1 MAISLKLAAA
11 PSDEEVLEISARNPG
26 YQFERSAGGELIVT
40 PTGTEAGR
48 QEGEVF
54 GQLYQWA
61 KADGRGVAFGP
72 STGFHMP
79 DGALLS
85 PDASWVR
92 RDRWQAL
99 TASQQQDYA
108 PLCPDAVFE
117 VASPS
122 DSLAHLRRKMRS
134 YLANGTRLAV
144 LVDPNRRAVEIYVPD
159 RDPKVLDSARAVSL
173 DPVLP
178 GFTLDLEPIFS

>member
-1 MAISLKLAAA
+1 MAISLKLAAP
-11 PSDEEVLEISARNPG
+11 PSDEEILELSERNPG
-26 YQFERSAGGELIVT
+26 YQFERTAAGELVVT

-72 STGFHMP
+72 STGFHLP

-92 RDRWQAL
+92 RDRWEAL
-99 TASQQQDYA
+99 TASQQEEYA

-117 VASPS
+117 VVSPS
-122 DSLAHLRRKMRS
+122 DSVANLRRKMRS
-134 YLANGTRLAV
+134 YLANGAGLAV
-144 LVDPNRRAVEIYVPD
+144 LVDPRRRAVEMFMPGQP
-159 RDPKVLDSARAVSL
+159 PKILESARSVSC

-178 GFTLDLEPIFS
+178 GLTLDLEPIFS

>member
-1 MAISLKLAAA
+1 MAISLKLAAP
-11 PSDEEVLEISARNPG
+11 PSDEELLELSERNPG
-26 YQFERSAGGELIVT
+26 YQFERTAAGELVVT
-40 PTGTEAGR
+40 HTGTEAGR
-48 QEGEVF
+48 QEAEVL

-92 RDRWQAL
+92 RDRWEAL

-122 DSLAHLRRKMRS
+122 DRLTHLRRKMQS
-134 YLANGTRLAV
+134 YLANGASLAV
-144 LVDPNRRAVEIYVPD
+144 LVDPGRRAIEIFKPD
-159 RDPKVLDSARAVSL
+159 RAPEVLESVRSVSC

-178 GFTLDLEPIFS
+178 GFTLDLEPVFS

>member
-1 MAISLKLAAA
+1 MAISLKLAAP
-11 PSDEEVLEISARNPG
+11 PSDEEILGLSERNPG
-26 YQFERSAGGELIVT
+26 YQFERTAAGELIVT

-48 QEGEVF
+48 QEAEVL

-92 RDRWQAL
+92 RDRWEAL
-99 TASQQQDYA
+99 TASQQQEYA

-122 DSLAHLRRKMRS
+122 DSLANLGKKMRS
-134 YLANGTRLAV
+134 YVANGARLAV
-144 LVDPNRRAVEIYVPD
+144 LVDPRRRAVEIFKPD
-159 RDPKVLDSARAVSL
+159 RVPEVLESVRSVSC
-173 DPVLP
+173 DPVLV
-178 GFTLDLEPIFS
+178 GFILDLEPIFS